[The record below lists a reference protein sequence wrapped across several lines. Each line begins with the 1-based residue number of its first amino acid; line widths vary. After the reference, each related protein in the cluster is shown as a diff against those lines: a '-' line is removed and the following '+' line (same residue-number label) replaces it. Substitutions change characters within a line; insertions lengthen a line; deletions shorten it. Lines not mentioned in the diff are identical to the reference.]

1 MQVSFAKKKNDN
13 ATYKLHIK
21 RKSEKFISGKN
32 WLIKLE
38 LILKLLRRDNSKQMM
53 MVSLSEFIAYQI
65 EVNK

>member
-1 MQVSFAKKKNDN
+1 MRYLKRDHH
-13 ATYKLHIK
+13 KLHIN
-21 RKSEKFISGKN
+21 RKCKKFISGKN

-53 MVSLSEFIAYQI
+53 MVSLSELIAYQI